1 MARRRLTD
9 TSHPD
14 TTLTDEYWLRFSDE
28 PQPPMR
34 DKIIY
39 LAFEEVAKVGPGLFN
54 TSSVCDRLGIT
65 HPMVNHYFGSRDE
78 LLAETA
84 YVVYVRYIAQ
94 LWEAVE
100 RAPKDPRARIEA
112 WMRQQIAG
120 TEELGGWGG
129 VLNYPTAAA
138 NVANIIDRKYRDL
151 IRERFE
157 GNMIR
162 LELLVRDFL
171 EGSVTALPAEPTA
184 AMRAELLANPRLMAA
199 TSMLSWAILGVSVW
213 NAGRYLPSAGIGDID
228 SRKDELID
236 AYIHRIIHSI

>member
-9 TSHPD
+9 TSHAD
-14 TTLTDEYWLRFSDE
+14 ASLNDEYWLRFSDE
-28 PQPPMR
+28 PQPSMR
-34 DKIIY
+34 DKITY
-39 LAFEEVAKVGPGLFN
+39 LTFEEVAKVGPSLFN
-54 TSSVCDRLGIT
+54 VSSVCDRLGIT

-100 RAPKDPRARIEA
+100 RAPREPRARIEA

-138 NVANIIDRKYRDL
+138 NVSDIVEEKYRDL
-151 IRERFE
+151 FRERFE
-157 GNMIR
+157 ANLMG
-162 LELLVRDFL
+162 LALLVSDFL
-171 EGSVTALPAEPTA
+171 AGSVATLPTEPTPEV
-184 AMRAELLANPRLMAA
+184 REELLANPQLVAA
-199 TSMLSWAILGVSVW
+199 TFTLSWAILGVSVW
-213 NAGRYLPSAGIGDID
+213 NSGRHLPSAGIPEIAEW
-228 SRKDELID
+228 RDELIE
-236 AYIHRIIHSI
+236 AYIDRILQAI